1 MSKWILSE
9 TQVTD
14 IIVTSIIGN
23 HAQGKYVSRPT
34 EWPNL
39 MKSDVLYFPMKTVK
53 SNKLPPLLVEVQYT
67 ANMAFFRRLM
77 EYSLSINKHYHA
89 LPVVLAICI
98 HNTTSDLMELS
109 TPSST
114 LPFLVPTTEKWIL
127 STGKAVDDVMKNL
140 AQESVYEHPAHSMIL
155 VPDDPVWKN
164 HFTNDELNEIRS
176 FHLTPLPNIPN
187 DIEQYLTIYEEDW
200 KSAKELYKFADDQ
213 KHDPVDEF
221 HLKWIRES
229 FMRAAELFFYD
240 DTPTLNAY
248 SEADLLHEVWSFV
261 YRAFKDRQIK
271 AALGEK
277 SNIAVALVDDKYLDD
292 GLMKLPKT
300 LRDMLSLLIQKN
312 PAQANHLKTVGFL
325 IAGLTMELVIMDC
338 PVSHHITRISRTPK
352 LEFPS
357 CISVIAVDLPPLLE
371 ITWKGKEV
379 MKATIKTLNNRKRK
393 AAELNATSTENM
405 PSLSF
410 SFVRKS
416 SA

>member
-1 MSKWILSE
+1 MGTNYKLSDCE
-9 TQVTD
+9 KKR
-14 IIVTSIIGN
+14 IVDN
-23 HAQGKYVSRPT
+23 
-34 EWPNL
+34 
-39 MKSDVLYFPMKTVK
+39 F
-53 SNKLPPLLVEVQYT
+53 NK
-67 ANMAFFRRLM
+67 
-77 EYSLSINKHYHA
+77 
-89 LPVVLAICI
+89 
-98 HNTTSDLMELS
+98 
-109 TPSST
+109 
-114 LPFLVPTTEKWIL
+114 VPTTEKRIL

-140 AQESVYEHPAHSMIL
+140 AQESVYEHPVHSIIL

-187 DIEQYLTIYEEDW
+187 DIEQYLAIYEEDW

-213 KHDPVDEF
+213 KHDP
-221 HLKWIRES
+221 S
-229 FMRAAELFFYD
+229 CFFYD
-240 DTPTLNAY
+240 DTLTLNDY

-277 SNIAVALVDDKYLDD
+277 SNITVAL
-292 GLMKLPKT
+292 
-300 LRDMLSLLIQKN
+300 
-312 PAQANHLKTVGFL
+312 
-325 IAGLTMELVIMDC
+325 GLTMELVIMDC

-357 CISVIAVDLPPLLE
+357 SISVIAVDLLPLLE